1 MPARRGREG
10 GEGEGRRERERGG
23 RGRGEGRKVGEWVE
37 RARVRGGWES
47 YERKGSHS
55 FAFLFPL
62 VTLLLSTH

>member
-1 MPARRGREG
+1 MRRREESGREG
-10 GEGEGRRERERGG
+10 KGRVGEREG
-23 RGRGEGRKVGEWVE
+23 RGRGEGREVGEWVE